1 MWGLG
6 RRGGGWRRVPRLRKE
21 FSFTILLASTW
32 ALIRGEVR
40 QRRECHEQLWPQTG
54 WSGVLGINFGLSF
67 ISGGLHLNKQINK

>member
-21 FSFTILLASTW
+21 CSFTILLASTW
-32 ALIRGEVR
+32 ALIRGEGSAMNR
-40 QRRECHEQLWPQTG
+40 IMASEG
-54 WSGVLGINFGLSF
+54 WSGLLGISFSLSF